1 MIVSCRQQRDSAYV
15 YMYPSRLLHNFEQI
29 KLQINKKITN
39 KPVDGG
45 KQGNMTKIRANLR
58 LNEQKRK

>member
-1 MIVSCRQQRDSAYV
+1 
-15 YMYPSRLLHNFEQI
+15 MYPSRLLHNFEQI

-45 KQGNMTKIRANLR
+45 KQGNMTKN
-58 LNEQKRK
+58 